1 MLALRP
7 ECTVG
12 KVTQLEVSQMAH
24 QRTGRDLYGLLE
36 SSKLIG
42 AHHC

>member
-7 ECTVG
+7 ECIVG

-24 QRTGRDLYGLLE
+24 QRTGRDLYLLAE
-36 SSKLIG
+36 ARG
-42 AHHC
+42 